1 LKTGVV
7 LNLTAEGY
15 VRRRD
20 FIKVI
25 AGSAAAWP
33 LAARAQQLAMPVV
46 GFLSSGSKESDTV
59 RLPAFWRS
67 LNETGYVEG
76 RNVASEYRWA
86 DDRYD
91 SLSALAANLA
101 ERQPSVIATIGS
113 PAAALAA
120 KTATSTIPIVFAI
133 SGDPMLHEAV
143 PRATMIGCLVNRL
156 NPNFE
161 TNTKETEPRPRGQF
175 QSTRRQCHG
184 DNHVRDPPQTV
195 LGRWGGGSE
204 QTWTP
209 TPYFEA
215 GTERDI
221 ETAFTTFVQQQ
232 ADGVVIVADA
242 LFNSRPKEL
251 VALAARHALPTIHQ
265 YREFAAAGGLISY
278 GSSLADA
285 YRQAGIYAG
294 RILKGEKAGDLPV
307 LQATKVELILNL
319 RTAKALGIT
328 FPISLLGRA
337 DEVIQ

>member
-1 LKTGVV
+1 M
-7 LNLTAEGY
+7 
-15 VRRRD
+15 RRRE
-20 FIKVI
+20 FIALVSGT
-25 AGSAAAWP
+25 AVAWP

-59 RLPAFWRS
+59 RLLAFWRG

-76 RNVASEYRWA
+76 RNVGSEYRWA

-91 SLSALAANLA
+91 SLSALAANLV

-133 SGDPMLHEAV
+133 SGDPTNLGLVASLNRPGGNVTGTTTFGTLLVPKQFEVLHEAV
-143 PRATMIGCLVNRL
+143 PRATVIGCLVNRL

-161 TNTKETEPRPRGQF
+161 TNTKEAQEAA
-175 QSTRRQCHG
+175 SK
-184 DNHVRDPPQTV
+184 
-195 LGRWGGGSE
+195 LGLQLRILN
-204 QTWTP
+204 
-209 TPYFEA
+209 A

-242 LFNSRPKEL
+242 LFNSRPKEF
-251 VALAARHALPTIHQ
+251 VALAARHALPTIYQ

-285 YRQAGIYAG
+285 YRQAGTYAG
-294 RILKGEKAGDLPV
+294 RILKGEMAGDLPV

-319 RTAKALGIT
+319 RTAKVLGIT

-337 DEVIQ
+337 DEVIE